1 MAEIEGRRIL
11 VVDDDERIRTVV
23 ERALREAGF
32 ETRTAG
38 DGREALAI
46 AWERQVDLV
55 VLDIGLPT
63 VGGLDVLHRLR
74 ADSEIPVILL
84 TGRNGETDRVVGLEL
99 GADDY
104 VVKPFSPRELVAR
117 VRTILRRSRG
127 GDHSK
132 IAYGEL
138 VIDFD
143 AREVAL
149 GGMPIDLAAKELD
162 LLVCLASAPRI
173 VLSRRRL
180 LQSVWHD
187 ASAWTS
193 ESTVTEHVYRLRNKL
208 EEDPRKPRWIR
219 TVRGAGYRFEPQTQ
233 ARGRSA

>member
-1 MAEIEGRRIL
+1 MTETEGRRVL
-11 VVDDDERIRTVV
+11 VVDDDERIRALV

-38 DGREALAI
+38 DGRDALAI

-63 VGGLDVLHRLR
+63 VDGLDVLHRLR
-74 ADSEIPVILL
+74 ADSQIPVILL
-84 TGRNGETDRVVGLEL
+84 TGRAGETDRVVGLEL

-127 GDHSK
+127 GDHFK
-132 IAYGEL
+132 IVYGQL
-138 VIDFD
+138 VIDLD
-143 AREVAL
+143 AREVSLHGA
-149 GGMPIDLAAKELD
+149 PVELAAKELD

-173 VLSRRRL
+173 VLSRRKL

-187 ASAWTS
+187 TSGWTS
-193 ESTVTEHVYRLRNKL
+193 ESTVTEHVYRLRNKI

-219 TVRGAGYRFEPQTQ
+219 TVRGAGYRFEPREAQ
-233 ARGRSA
+233 R